1 MTGRRRN
8 ALRIAA
14 FCMAGIFLFSGCG
27 NKGNAGQD
35 QEFVYRKEEA
45 SGKENLKESSD
56 SEKLAENEELQ
67 ETSAEAEEE
76 REKETESATMQAL
89 RKSLNVP
96 DTLSENVTAEGGWP
110 CTVNAAVT
118 MNGMEKPEIITLGER
133 NWDEDKTLEYAENLL
148 QGEKVYQRREEDTD
162 RIIEYRQTMS
172 SLEEALRDYDVKTE
186 QEKTILEQQ
195 LQNTEKQYLEFIKTC
210 ERQYDDISEN
220 RLYDGYS
227 GYVDWNAGTME
238 IIVMPGNS
246 QIWMEYEELL
256 RNKKITCNL
265 SEETAVSIGYGY
277 LEKMGLAEGMECV
290 ACEKTPNLFT
300 STEYY
305 YIKFC
310 EPEKGA
316 ELSWWG
322 AGPVVY
328 MKMSDQGLLELTAL
342 GKYTVEDRKETELLD
357 FEKIWEI
364 YMDYLPEYSIS
375 SVEITKI
382 NVTEFRLGYY
392 RSGEEDMIV
401 PAWYALGD
409 IEEIL
414 EDEETGERKEFI
426 QEALIGKV
434 NAVTGEVI
442 GPR

>member
-35 QEFVYRKEEA
+35 QEFVYRKEET

-133 NWDEDKTLEYAENLL
+133 SWDEAKTLEYAENLF
-148 QGEKVYQRREEDTD
+148 QGEKIYQRNEEDEMALAD
-162 RIIEYRQTMS
+162 YRNTIM
-172 SLEEALRDYDVKTE
+172 SLECALEKSDGRTE
-186 QEKTILEQQ
+186 QEKIVLEQQ
-195 LQNTEKQYLEFIKTC
+195 LENTKNQYAELVKRS
-210 ERQYDDISEN
+210 ERQYNDIGESD
-220 RLYDGYS
+220 LYGGYG
-227 GYVDWNAGTME
+227 GYVDWSAGTMKVE
-238 IIVMPGNS
+238 VYPDNG
-246 QIWMEYEELL
+246 QISVDYEDMFCDE
-256 RNKKITCNL
+256 NMTCNL
-265 SEETAVSIGYGY
+265 SGETAMSIADRY
-277 LEKMGLAEGMECV
+277 LEKLGLLELECTSCV
-290 ACEKTPNLFT
+290 KSPDGATPF
-300 STEYY
+300 EYY
-305 YIKFC
+305 WVSYCDPGIGEDPAQC
-310 EPEKGA
+310 
-316 ELSWWG
+316 G
-322 AGPVVY
+322 AGPHVI
-328 MKMSDQGLLELTAL
+328 MLINDKGILSLTAL

-426 QEALIGKV
+426 QEALIGRV